1 MLLTNCSACSV
12 LGLTV
17 HGSSDMALVEYG
29 GVGANVWWGNRVV
42 RDPATRGL
50 LASNADVF
58 QSSGVERGPLVE
70 SNELTFAGD
79 ACLNQHNYFSVALR
93 PGRSPAVGAW
103 LGWFHFHEYKA
114 KLSICQSVL
123 AALQYSLRSNPIF
136 YFSQVNLMQ
145 YRKKITFVLV
155 W

>member
-29 GVGANVWWGNRVV
+29 GAGANVWRGNRVV

-50 LASNADVF
+50 LAANADVF

-93 PGRSPAVGAW
+93 RDEADPKRVLLLDAVGARECS
-103 LGWFHFHEYKA
+103 LSHFGICGS
-114 KLSICQSVL
+114 LSNTLSEAVH
-123 AALQYSLRSNPIF
+123 R
-136 YFSQVNLMQ
+136 
-145 YRKKITFVLV
+145 
-155 W
+155 